1 MNAADFVRH
10 LSDGSRTIGIE
21 VTEPVDLAN
30 AAGPGFKKKLG
41 AVDLQKVHFHG
52 DVSFANC
59 NFDGGITF
67 RDCIFDGSLNLGKTT
82 IGDGILLTEC
92 RFACAGTRPN
102 PLAIILDDARI
113 RGDLVCDRV
122 TANGCISMRR
132 LRLAGNVEFT
142 ECTVA
147 GEALP
152 ERAALDL
159 SDAKIKGSVIFETG
173 RWPSSVADPGR
184 RPWPSSFRD
193 GRTSDPAS
201 VLLRGA
207 NVTDMVKLS
216 WAQFQGEVDLAFI
229 TCRSLESEVG
239 IFSRPAQKTMA
250 NAGQKSI
257 KPAENVGG
265 ASIAG
270 RITLSGGSFGLI
282 HLHGISISGEMMLIA
297 GQSGQIIIEE
307 GICPAEYN
315 EHFIVPS
322 KLGHFIMSS
331 WRCSGFLHLHAA
343 EVIGESNPSRIRG
356 VVIRSSVI
364 DHSLSLWPGLRLQR
378 SLERYLE
385 AGCTEKEPPK
395 FFVINRHGFFL
406 PVECRGDY
414 RNLLNRWRRRMV
426 VQGNVSIDHCS
437 IGDDLLLTGIDLIAS
452 SETDDGRIEVVDSRI
467 DGNLVFRSPI
477 SFLADAQ
484 VDAPLLRLFAQRL
497 AVDRI
502 ASHEEII
509 QDVARSV
516 YVAWQSGF
524 AFVPACCHMLDT
536 TGLKAVKID
545 LTGLCI
551 RRPFDRPG
559 AAATARS
566 AGKRDENLPNAIMS
580 NIEVSGKIGT
590 FARLSTE
597 ATEKIYEK
605 IKGYLEDH
613 AGTDQQ
619 PNTNWPRELL
629 RLCFAS
635 HAAADIELPTTLNMA
650 RAGISGSLDLQHSM
664 LSELMISDA
673 SFRQHLPHEKAAE
686 SGIVLD
692 YAQISKLYVAR
703 SQLAHAR
710 AQGHN
715 GFPVPLSLLDF
726 SVKTWFL
733 EDEEA
738 SETFSGG
745 AYIER
750 ETTTVDPYLDLLEND
765 PAFRM
770 SSYLAVEKSLRDRGL
785 TDEAREIF
793 IAGNYRDVR
802 TESVKK
808 QPMPDHNTQ
817 PAAPADANA
826 AVNRDITLAQDEK
839 IPLPGLLRPATWR
852 NWKVW
857 RRTEGRYRGSTVVD
871 VRRLL
876 KSPNYRELARCL
888 MSCIAVLLAA
898 ALLLIAPSPISLGYV
913 VVAFLSL
920 LTAFGADF
928 LPHDRQDSLVVVLS
942 TFGLLYALME
952 VATQQDSLLNFG
964 YLATI
969 LLSLFA
975 LKDPFGLPPPQREQ
989 VGVVVYGA
997 CIAVGIPAIFVLLL
1011 APFLPFATLL
1021 VAVVYLVIVLC
1032 LFFTLHGNLF
1042 RLRRPRREYLG
1053 FVLCL
1058 AWCLVAVGLATCVVT
1073 ERSFLCFGALAV
1085 WLAVL
1090 FPLFAA
1096 MRCFFDQMYW
1106 SLVDYGT
1113 SAIRLAGVI
1122 FILMAVS
1129 FAFVSGNR
1137 RNFKSTLLARS
1148 ISSISS
1154 NSSNSKR
1161 TIPDTPTEKEW
1172 VFGERVWMTLR
1183 YHVPLVGTIISDEWQ
1198 PAAEG
1203 QLRFAHLTDDQ
1214 GNLLLPAWWSPSW
1227 APPWPRARDW
1237 YGAMLWL
1244 NWILWPLFLPF
1255 LIHRLSRER

>member
-1 MNAADFVRH
+1 MNAADFVRR

-41 AVDLQKVHFHG
+41 AVDLQEVHFHG

-67 RDCIFDGSLNLGKTT
+67 RKCIFDGSLNLGKTAV
-82 IGDGILLTEC
+82 GNGILLTEC
-92 RFACAGTRPN
+92 RFDVAGTRPV

-122 TANGCISMRR
+122 TANGCISARR
-132 LRLAGNVEFT
+132 LRLAGNIEFT
-142 ECTVA
+142 ECTVNA
-147 GEALP
+147 VSLP

-159 SDAKIKGSVIFETG
+159 SDAKIKGSVILETG
-173 RWPSSVADPGR
+173 QWPSGSADPRR
-184 RPWPSSFRD
+184 RPRRSFFCDKREK
-193 GRTSDPAS
+193 DPAC

-207 NVTDMVKLS
+207 DVTDMVKLS
-216 WAQFQGEVDLAFI
+216 WAEFQGEVDLAFMK
-229 TCRSLESEVG
+229 CRSLESEVG
-239 IFSRPAQKTMA
+239 IFSRPAQETKS
-250 NAGQKSI
+250 NAGQTSV
-257 KPAENVGG
+257 KPEENIGG
-265 ASIAG
+265 ASIDG
-270 RITLSGGSFGLI
+270 RMTLSGGDFGLI

-297 GQSGQIIIEE
+297 WQSGQIIIED
-307 GICPAEYN
+307 GICPAEHN

-322 KLGHFIMSS
+322 TLDHFIMSS

-343 EVIGESNPSRIRG
+343 KVRGESNTSPIRG

-378 SLERYLE
+378 LLERYLE
-385 AGCTEKEPPK
+385 AGCKEKERPR
-395 FFVINRHGFFL
+395 FFVIDRGGFFL

-414 RNLLNRWRRRMV
+414 RNLFNRWRRRMV
-426 VQGNVSIDHCS
+426 VRGNVSIDHCS
-437 IGDDLLLTGIDLIAS
+437 IGDDLLLTGIDLIAN
-452 SETDDGRIEVVDSRI
+452 SETDDGRIEVVDSKI

-509 QDVARSV
+509 QDIARSV

-551 RRPFDRPG
+551 RRPLDRPG
-559 AAATARS
+559 PVATARS

-580 NIEVSGKIGT
+580 NIEVGGKIGT
-590 FARLSTE
+590 FARLSTD

-605 IKGYLEDH
+605 IKGCLEDH
-613 AGTDQQ
+613 AGAGQQ
-619 PNTNWPRELL
+619 PMNANWPRELL
-629 RLCFAS
+629 TLCFTPQ
-635 HAAADIELPTTLNMA
+635 AAADVEPLTTHNMA

-664 LSELMISDA
+664 LSELLISDA
-673 SFRQHLPHEKAAE
+673 SFRQHEPHEKAAE

-703 SQLAHAR
+703 SQLPHAR
-710 AQGHN
+710 EQGHN
-715 GFPVPLSLLDF
+715 GFPVPVSLLDF

-733 EDEEA
+733 EDEETG
-738 SETFSGG
+738 ETFSEG

-802 TESVKK
+802 TESVKN
-808 QPMPDHNTQ
+808 QPTPDHNPQ
-817 PAAPADANA
+817 PAASADAHA
-826 AVNRDITLAQDEK
+826 ALNRDTTLSQDEK
-839 IPLPGLLRPATWR
+839 IPLPGLLRPETWR

-888 MSCIAVLLAA
+888 ISCIAVLLAA

-913 VVAFLSL
+913 VVALLSL

-952 VATQQDSLLNFG
+952 VSTQQDSLLNFG
-964 YLATI
+964 YLAAI

-975 LKDPFGLPPPQREQ
+975 VKDPFGLPPPQREQ
-989 VGVVVYGA
+989 VGIVVYGA
-997 CIAVGIPAIFVLLL
+997 CIVVGIPAIFVLLL
-1011 APFLPFATLL
+1011 APFLPFPTLL

-1073 ERSFLCFGALAV
+1073 ERSFFCFGALAV
-1085 WLAVL
+1085 WLAAL

-1137 RNFKSTLLARS
+1137 HNFESTLLARS
-1148 ISSISS
+1148 IASD
-1154 NSSNSKR
+1154 SKR
-1161 TIPDTPTEKEW
+1161 KVPDTPAEKEW

-1183 YHVPLVGTIISDEWQ
+1183 YHVPLVGAIISDEWQ
-1198 PAAEG
+1198 PSAEG

-1214 GNLLLPAWWSPSW
+1214 GNLLLPAWWSPRW
-1227 APPWPRARDW
+1227 ASPWPRARLVWGD
-1237 YGAMLWL
+1237 AMDELDSL
-1244 NWILWPLFLPF
+1244 AVISAVPDP
-1255 LIHRLSRER
+1255 

>member
-1 MNAADFVRH
+1 MNAAEFVRR
-10 LSDGSRTIGIE
+10 LCDGGRLIGIE

-30 AAGPGFKKKLG
+30 AAGPGFKRELG
-41 AVDLQKVHFHG
+41 AIDLQEVHFHG

-67 RDCIFDGSLNLGKTT
+67 RNCIFDGSLNLGKTAVR
-82 IGDGILLTEC
+82 DGILLTEC
-92 RFACAGTRPN
+92 RFDIAGARPN

-122 TANGCISMRR
+122 TTNGCISMRR

-270 RITLSGGSFGLI
+270 RITLSGGNFGLI

-364 DHSLSLWPGLRLQR
+364 DHSLSLWPGARLQR

-385 AGCTEKEPPK
+385 AGCTEKERPK
-395 FFVINRHGFFL
+395 FFVINRRGFFL

-437 IGDDLLLTGIDLIAS
+437 IGDDLLLTGIDLIAN

-497 AVDRI
+497 AITDPTDLPEAQRLAVTDPTDLPKD
-502 ASHEEII
+502 HI
-509 QDVARSV
+509 QIVAEKDYRSWRENFV
-516 YVAWQSGF
+516 
-524 AFVPACCHMLDT
+524 FVPACCHMLDT
-536 TGLKAVKID
+536 TGLKAIKID
-545 LTGLCI
+545 LTGLCV
-551 RRPFDRPG
+551 RKPLKRDVAAG
-559 AAATARS
+559 ASAQT
-566 AGKRDENLPNAIMS
+566 AGKREENLPNAVMS
-580 NIEVSGKIGT
+580 NSEVSGKIAT
-590 FARLSTE
+590 FARLSGK
-597 ATEKIYEK
+597 ATEEIYKK
-605 IKGYLEDH
+605 IKGHLEDE
-613 AGTDQQ
+613 AGAAQQ
-619 PNTNWPRELL
+619 PTKLNWPGELL
-629 RLCFAS
+629 AICFGPRAT
-635 HAAADIELPTTLNMA
+635 AIELPTSNNIA
-650 RAGISGSLDLQHSM
+650 HAEISGSLDLQHSA
-664 LSELMISDA
+664 LGELLISDA
-673 SFRQHLPHEKAAE
+673 SFRQHSPLEKAAE
-686 SGIVLD
+686 CGVVLD

-703 SQLAHAR
+703 SQLPHVRAR
-710 AQGHN
+710 GHN
-715 GFPVPLSLLDF
+715 GFPVPVSLLDF

-738 SETFSGG
+738 TEVFRKV
-745 AYIER
+745 AYLDR
-750 ETTTVDPYLDLLEND
+750 EATTVNPYLDLLEND
-765 PAFRM
+765 PEFRM

-785 TDEAREIF
+785 TDEARQIF
-793 IAGNYRDVR
+793 IAANYRDVR
-802 TESVKK
+802 TEAEDVRSSEV
-808 QPMPDHNTQ
+808 DL
-817 PAAPADANA
+817 PASPQKED
-826 AVNRDITLAQDEK
+826 RFSWK
-839 IPLPGLLRPATWR
+839 I
-852 NWKVW
+852 W
-857 RRTEGRYRGSTVVD
+857 RRGDGRLRHSMLGQVSHARNGKRDVLAVGLCAIGVVW
-871 VRRLL
+871 LGL
-876 KSPNYRELARCL
+876 T
-888 MSCIAVLLAA
+888 IAGVFLD
-898 ALLLIAPSPISLGYV
+898 PSPRSF
-913 VVAFLSL
+913 AWW
-920 LTAFGADF
+920 
-928 LPHDRQDSLVVVLS
+928 LPLA
-942 TFGLLYALME
+942 LY
-952 VATQQDSLLNFG
+952 F
-964 YLATI
+964 
-969 LLSLFA
+969 FA
-975 LKDPFGLPPPQREQ
+975 LN
-989 VGVVVYGA
+989 
-997 CIAVGIPAIFVLLL
+997 
-1011 APFLPFATLL
+1011 
-1021 VAVVYLVIVLC
+1021 
-1032 LFFTLHGNLF
+1032 GNIF
-1042 RLRRPRREYLG
+1042 RLRRPLREYASFLLSALWCAG
-1053 FVLCL
+1053 FFYASVEMVIAPSWYEFAFFVLL
-1058 AWCLVAVGLATCVVT
+1058 LV
-1073 ERSFLCFGALAV
+1073 CFFVLLGAI
-1085 WLAVL
+1085 
-1090 FPLFAA
+1090 
-1096 MRCFFDQMYW
+1096 RCFVDQLYW

-1113 SAIRLAGVI
+1113 SAVRLAGVI
-1122 FILMAVS
+1122 FILMVIS
-1129 FAFVSGNR
+1129 FALVSRNR
-1137 RNFKSTLLARS
+1137 QNFEPTLLALS
-1148 ISSISS
+1148 VPQQQQQQQQQQPTVKWD
-1154 NSSNSKR
+1154 NKR
-1161 TIPDTPTEKEW
+1161 RPTSESW
-1172 VFGERVWMTLR
+1172 VFGERLWMTLR
-1183 YHVPLVGTIISDEWQ
+1183 YHVPLVGAVISDEWQ
-1198 PAAEG
+1198 PADRG
-1203 QLRFAHLTDDQ
+1203 LTVVGLSPTGDD
-1214 GNLLLPAWWSPSW
+1214 NLPPDWWPRGPAWERR
-1227 APPWPRARDW
+1227 WPRARDW